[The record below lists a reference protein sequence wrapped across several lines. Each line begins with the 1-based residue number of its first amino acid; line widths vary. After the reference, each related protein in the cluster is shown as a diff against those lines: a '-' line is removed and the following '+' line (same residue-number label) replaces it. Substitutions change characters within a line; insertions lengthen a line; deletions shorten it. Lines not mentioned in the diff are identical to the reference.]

1 MKKKEGVRVVTK
13 MKIRRV
19 ELGMKQKE
27 VAALAGITPQYLR
40 NIEAGRAKN
49 PSIEVMKKLSEI
61 LDSSPNE
68 LFFESAAATANEKM

>member
-1 MKKKEGVRVVTK
+1 MVTK

-19 ELGMKQKE
+19 ELGLKQKE

-40 NIEAGRAKN
+40 NIEAGKAKN

-61 LDSSPNE
+61 LNTSPNE
-68 LFFESAAATANEKM
+68 LFFENAAATVNEKI

>member
-19 ELGMKQKE
+19 ELGLKQKE

-40 NIEAGRAKN
+40 NIEAGKAKN

-61 LDSSPNE
+61 LNTSPNE
-68 LFFESAAATANEKM
+68 LFFENAAATVNEKI